1 MLNKR
6 HLQILEFLS
15 EEKRTNVN
23 TLSDLCEVSAVTIR
37 KDLDILEKNGL
48 LRRDHGYAIV
58 NNEDNINYRLAFD
71 YQKKYEIATKALEF
85 ISPNETV
92 IIESGSSCTLLAL
105 EIAKRKKNNTII
117 TNSTFIARY
126 LKDYPLT
133 KVIVLG
139 GIYQA
144 SSEAIVGPLIK
155 ECIKNFNVSKIFI
168 GADGVD
174 EKYGVTGI
182 DYDRCEAVKAMK
194 TQVDQ
199 LFVLSQSYKLHK
211 HSSYSLFT
219 LDEVDYLIT
228 EGDISFEDKQMLE
241 NHQIIVK

>member
-1 MLNKR
+1 MMNKR

-15 EEKRTNVN
+15 KQKKADVN
-23 TLSDLCEVSAVTIR
+23 TLSKLCKVSAVTIR
-37 KDLDILEKNGL
+37 KDLDALEKNGL
-48 LRRDHGYAIV
+48 LHRDHGFAIV

-71 YQKKYEIATKALEF
+71 YKKKYEIALKALEF
-85 ISPNETV
+85 IAPNETV
-92 IIESGSSCTLLAL
+92 VIESGSSCTLLAL

-139 GIYQA
+139 GNYQS

-155 ECIKNFNVSKIFI
+155 ECMKSFNVSKIFI
-168 GADGVD
+168 GADGID
-174 EKYGVTGI
+174 EKYGITGI
-182 DYDRCEAVKAMK
+182 DYDRSEAVKAMR
-194 TQVDQ
+194 TQAEQ
-199 LFVLSQSYKLHK
+199 LFVLSQKNKLHK

-228 EGDISFEDKQMLE
+228 DEDISIEDKKMLE
-241 NHQIIVK
+241 AHHIIVK